1 MAFVVKD
8 RVKQSTT
15 TTGTGSIVLNGTV
28 SGFQTFTN
36 ALSDGDTTYYAIFE
50 VSTNEWEVGVG
61 TWTES
66 TTTLARTTVLASS
79 NSNNA
84 VNLTAQA
91 EVFITQPAGKAAF
104 FDPSGDLTL
113 VQDPTSNLQAATK
126 QYVDTIAAA
135 GLHYHD
141 PVRVEQEGN
150 LSATYSNGTAGVGA
164 TLTNNS
170 TQAALTIDG
179 VALSLNDRVLI
190 YEQTNGYENGIYTVT
205 NVGSASTN
213 WVLTR
218 ATDADSY
225 APSDPDSLGQGD
237 AFFVLEGTA
246 GAGELYVMNTSGTIT
261 FGTTNIT
268 FTQVA
273 STAVYSAGTG
283 LTLTGTQFAADGA
296 NITNVDAVTLD
307 GIDSSQ
313 FLRSDTVDTKTA
325 GNLNF
330 SDNVKAQFGDSSDL
344 QIYHDGGHS
353 YISDQGTGNLHII
366 ASNETYIAN
375 AGNSEYIARFI
386 TDGAVELY
394 YDAVKK
400 FETTSTGIDVTGTV
414 NVPFKSVS
422 TYTVSGINGGA
433 VDTNGGDIV
442 TGRIFFT
449 GSSDS
454 GTELFGFNN
463 ESTGLTLYNY
473 VDGHYAL
480 YVANSNNIGLGT
492 STPGGKLEV
501 NSNSSFP
508 IIRARYNSSY
518 YTDYNSNGITY
529 NGSGQTFNFIDN
541 GSTKVTIASGGN
553 VGIGI
558 TSPTAALH
566 VAKSSGNTIINLQR
580 TNANTTGSVGTIQ
593 FSASDDHA
601 VASIAAFGDGDDEG
615 AYLSFRTTSSA
626 TTNSWYTGTD
636 EAMRIDSNRDI
647 RFYNDSG
654 NVNLFWD
661 ASTMALGIG
670 TGTTTPTNPITIQQT
685 SVHWPYIALTNSSGV
700 TKSQFGYQVNDDLLD
715 IVANSGGIKFR
726 TAGSERM
733 RITSTGLVGINET
746 APQSGLHVKGSG
758 SSSWITVENTL
769 AGNYSLVDFLNNSGT
784 RVGYIGTY
792 NNDNALYF
800 YGAQAGPIQFFTNN
814 SEAMRI
820 TSSGNVGIGTT
831 SPNTA
836 LEVKRTSGTATIRV
850 HADHVATPRAAIEF
864 MRGTTDTFGGDAY
877 TDWKLGQVG
886 STQADFAIISHD
898 TTRGANERL
907 TLEYDT
913 GNVGI
918 GITTPDEKLDVNG
931 DTRIRGSGSTMAGA
945 TMANASLLIGSTTS
959 GMGIDS
965 NEIMTAGDDLHIGGL
980 TGGVR
985 FRVGSTQHGIMDSSG
1000 NFGFGTT
1007 SPAQKVHVQGGQV
1020 RVSNGSDFYINS
1032 TSSNSYVYTSSTP
1045 FDIYTAGTMRMRVG
1059 STGDVSIGNN
1069 AAFTIGGSA
1078 KLTVLGASGTVYLA
1092 GGSASGDQFYLRK
1105 NGSVTGMYEWQT
1117 YYSGLNQ
1124 GTIQIQPY
1132 GGSVTIGGSN
1142 ATTTKRLEVFGDIGS
1157 TGLTVVP
1164 TTSSG
1169 GAYFGNA
1176 SQTSYMNL
1184 IITSNSG
1191 NAQIWK
1197 SGTGYTSYGGASAL
1211 NIYNSNANIAFFS
1224 NARSTADMNIT
1235 NGNVSVAGTL
1245 SATTKSFVIDHPTK
1259 EGMKLRHGSLEGP
1272 EDGVYV
1278 RGRLTGKTVI
1288 ELPDYWTSLV
1298 HEDSITVQLTAM
1310 GGKADLWVES
1320 IADNKVTVGCDTE
1333 VDCFYFVQATRKDV
1347 DAWEVEYVADS

>member
-79 NSNNA
+79 NSNSA
-84 VNLTAQA
+84 IDLSAQA

-246 GAGELYVMNTSGTIT
+246 GAGELYVMNTEGTIT

-273 STAVYSAGTG
+273 ATAVYSAGTG
-283 LTLTGTQFAADGA
+283 LTLTGTEFAADGA

-330 SDNVKAQFGDSSDL
+330 SDNVKAQFGTGNDL
-344 QIYHDGGHS
+344 QIYHDGS
-353 YISDQGTGNLHII
+353 
-366 ASNETYIAN
+366 
-375 AGNSEYIARFI
+375 NSEIINTSSGHFLLGSASRIILAKNPFEYMANFQS
-386 TDGAVELY
+386 DGAATLY
-394 YDAVKK
+394 YDNAAK
-400 FETTSTGIDVTGTV
+400 FATSSTGIDVTGTV
-414 NVPFKSVS
+414 TADGLIFDQNFANPTNTTATVYNQSGVGPTMSGYKNEFRTGTTPVS
-422 TYTVSGINGGA
+422 RLEISN
-433 VDTNGGDIV
+433 NGDI
-442 TGRIFFT
+442 
-449 GSSDS
+449 
-454 GTELFGFNN
+454 
-463 ESTGLTLYNY
+463 
-473 VDGHYAL
+473 
-480 YVANSNNIGLGT
+480 
-492 STPGGKLEV
+492 
-501 NSNSSFP
+501 SF
-508 IIRARYNSSY
+508 YE
-518 YTDYNSNGITY
+518 D
-529 NGSGQTFNFIDN
+529 
-541 GSTKVTIASGGN
+541 
-553 VGIGI
+553 
-558 TSPTAALH
+558 
-566 VAKSSGNTIINLQR
+566 
-580 TNANTTGSVGTIQ
+580 
-593 FSASDDHA
+593 
-601 VASIAAFGDGDDEG
+601 
-615 AYLSFRTTSSA
+615 
-626 TTNSWYTGTD
+626 TGT
-636 EAMRIDSNRDI
+636 
-647 RFYNDSG
+647 
-654 NVNLFWD
+654 NVNFFWD

-670 TGTTTPTNPITIQQT
+670 TGTTTPTNPLTIQQT

-769 AGNYSLVDFLNNSGT
+769 AGNYSIVDFLNNSGT

-820 TSSGNVGIGTT
+820 DSSGRVGIGTSSPNQLLTLGSSTANSTIGLDFETSNTIRGSILYDANAGELALTSGYSGYGGRIVFDANGSERMRIDSSGNVGIGTS
-831 SPNTA
+831 SPRENLTVINTNIGDNGSQSFIRHNQYWNGSAIAIENSSLGTTQIGLNRSGSGALTFETGAVNTA
-836 LEVKRTSGTATIRV
+836 ASEKARIDASGNLFVNQTSTGDYTTTVGSSFRSSGFSTHTADANAALLLNRLTSDGDILLFRKDNTTVGTIRSSYGDRITVGTGDTGVMFRTSSRTIDPADPSTGLITDNLIGLGRSGVRFKDLYLSGSLSDGTTSRTVADIVGLTSSQFLRSDADDSASGDITFTESIQVQSGGGSANPIRIGNGFGSGGTATIHKYGAPLYLQYGNGQTSTDLYV
-850 HADHVATPRAAIEF
+850 GGG
-864 MRGTTDTFGGDAY
+864 GTTANLRMQGGYIDNISSAYVQDYIYHQGDTDTYINFGTDTITLATGGSSEITVNTTGVRLGDSGNGY
-877 TDWKLGQVG
+877 FQPVSGNYG
-886 STQADFAIISHD
+886 SIQIDGGAHGSHEGYSIGGRAVFMHD
-898 TTRGANERL
+898 NASRMGL
-907 TLEYDT
+907 YD
-913 GNVGI
+913 
-918 GITTPDEKLDVNG
+918 DVNNEWG
-931 DTRIRGSGSTMAGA
+931 FIYDFNSAAQIFYNGSSK
-945 TMANASLLIGSTTS
+945 LQTTS
-959 GMGIDS
+959 
-965 NEIMTAGDDLHIGGL
+965 
-980 TGGVR
+980 TGV
-985 FRVGSTQHGIMDSSG
+985 
-1000 NFGFGTT
+1000 N
-1007 SPAQKVHVQGGQV
+1007 
-1020 RVSNGSDFYINS
+1020 
-1032 TSSNSYVYTSSTP
+1032 
-1045 FDIYTAGTMRMRVG
+1045 
-1059 STGDVSIGNN
+1059 
-1069 AAFTIGGSA
+1069 
-1078 KLTVLGASGTVYLA
+1078 
-1092 GGSASGDQFYLRK
+1092 
-1105 NGSVTGMYEWQT
+1105 VTG
-1117 YYSGLNQ
+1117 
-1124 GTIQIQPY
+1124 
-1132 GGSVTIGGSN
+1132 
-1142 ATTTKRLEVFGDIGS
+1142 A
-1157 TGLTVVP
+1157 LT
-1164 TTSSG
+1164 
-1169 GAYFGNA
+1169 
-1176 SQTSYMNL
+1176 
-1184 IITSNSG
+1184 
-1191 NAQIWK
+1191 
-1197 SGTGYTSYGGASAL
+1197 
-1211 NIYNSNANIAFFS
+1211 
-1224 NARSTADMNIT
+1224 
-1235 NGNVSVAGTL
+1235 
-1245 SATTKSFVIDHPTK
+1245 ATTKSFVIDHPTK
-1259 EGMKLRHGSLEGP
+1259 EGMKLRYGSLEGP

-1278 RGRLTGKTVI
+1278 RGRLTGETVI
-1288 ELPDYWTSLV
+1288 ELPDYWTGLV

-1347 DAWEVEYVADS
+1347 DAWDVEYVADS